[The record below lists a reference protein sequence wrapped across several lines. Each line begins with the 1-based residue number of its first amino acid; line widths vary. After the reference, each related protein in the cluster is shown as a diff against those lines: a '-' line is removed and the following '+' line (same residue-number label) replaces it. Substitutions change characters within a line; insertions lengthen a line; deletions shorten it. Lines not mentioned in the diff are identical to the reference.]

1 MATSRRDFFFLA
13 GAASLAPMATAT
25 RGEAQTGASPSSQIS
40 QDDGLAHPVPYRPSA
55 GQGKA
60 RGLVLGGGGI
70 YLSSWMVAYFTA
82 LAENGIDVGQAD
94 IIVGTSAGSLV
105 GAVLAGGRLAQLEKT
120 LQQLAKAPE
129 EFAKFVPLTPPTA
142 SQLRA
147 REISNTARLVDSAT
161 IQTIGRAAMAARNPA
176 GPAEYRVSLEHF
188 LGMTAWPSD
197 KLYTT
202 AVDCF
207 TGERIILSHADGLQ
221 VNDGCAA
228 SSSLPGSQGP
238 TWLKDR
244 LCMDGGIS
252 ESSTHCD
259 VVAGVKKAL
268 VISLTDGTDTA
279 VKLGL
284 RASSLPNT
292 LMQEVQQ
299 LQSEGTKVALKVV
312 GLVPG
317 VERVDSI
324 MNPKWIAPCLAN
336 GRERGLADVAE
347 MRAFWGA

>member
-1 MATSRRDFFFLA
+1 
-13 GAASLAPMATAT
+13 
-25 RGEAQTGASPSSQIS
+25 
-40 QDDGLAHPVPYRPSA
+40 
-55 GQGKA
+55 
-60 RGLVLGGGGI
+60 
-70 YLSSWMVAYFTA
+70 MVAYFTA
-82 LAENGIDVGQAD
+82 LAENGIDVGEAD
-94 IIVGTSAGSLV
+94 VIVGTSAGSLV
-105 GAVLAGGRLAQLEKT
+105 GAVLAGGRLAEMEKT

-129 EFAKFVPLTPPTA
+129 EFAKFVPLVPPND

-147 REISNTARLVDSAT
+147 RELANTAKLADDAT
-161 IQTIGRAAMAARNPA
+161 IQAIGRAAMASRNPA

-188 LGMTAWPSD
+188 LGMTDWPSE

-202 AVDCF
+202 AIDCF
-207 TGERIILSHADGLQ
+207 TGERVIVSKEDGIQ
-221 VNDGCAA
+221 INDGCAA

-259 VVAGVKKAL
+259 VVSGVKKAL

-292 LMQEVQQ
+292 LMQEVKQ
-299 LQSEGTKVALKVV
+299 LEAEGTQVALKVV

-347 MRAFWGA
+347 MKAFWTA

>member
-1 MATSRRDFFFLA
+1 
-13 GAASLAPMATAT
+13 
-25 RGEAQTGASPSSQIS
+25 
-40 QDDGLAHPVPYRPSA
+40 
-55 GQGKA
+55 
-60 RGLVLGGGGI
+60 
-70 YLSSWMVAYFTA
+70 MVAYFTA

-105 GAVLAGGRLAQLEKT
+105 GAALAGGRLVQLHET
-120 LQQLAKAPE
+120 LQQLAKKPE
-129 EFAKFVPLTPPTA
+129 EFAKFVPPTPPTA

-147 REISNTARLVDSAT
+147 RELANTARLADSAT
-161 IQTIGRAAMAARNPA
+161 IQAIGRAAMAARNPA
-176 GPAEYRVSLEHF
+176 GPTEYPVALEHF
-188 LGMTAWPSD
+188 LNMTAWPSE

-207 TGERIILSHADGLQ
+207 TGERIIVSQADGLQ

-268 VISLTDGTDTA
+268 VISLTDGTDVA

-292 LMQEVQQ
+292 LSQEVQQ
-299 LQSEGTKVALKVV
+299 LQAEGTQVALKIV

-324 MNPKWIAPCLAN
+324 MNPRWIAPCLAN
-336 GRERGLADVAE
+336 GRDRGLADAAE
-347 MRAFWGA
+347 MLAFWR

>member
-1 MATSRRDFFFLA
+1 MTTNRRDFFVLA
-13 GAASLAPMATAT
+13 GAASLAPLATAT
-25 RGEAQTGASPSSQIS
+25 TGEAQTAPAPQPSR
-40 QDDGLAHPVPYRPSA
+40 DDGLAHPVPYRPAA
-55 GQGKA
+55 GQGRA

-70 YLSSWMVAYFTA
+70 YLASWMVAYFTA
-82 LAENGIDVGQAD
+82 LAGNGIDVGQAD

-105 GAVLAGGRLAQLEKT
+105 GAVLAGGRLADLEKT
-120 LQQLAKAPE
+120 MQQLAGAPE

-147 REISNTARLVDSAT
+147 REASNTARLADSAT
-161 IQTIGRAAMAARNPA
+161 IQAIGRAAMAARNPA

-188 LGMTAWPSD
+188 LGMSAWPSE
-197 KLYTT
+197 KLHTT

-207 TGERIILSHADGLQ
+207 TGERIVVSQADGLQ
-221 VNDGCAA
+221 INDGCAA

-259 VVAGVKKAL
+259 VVAGIKRAL

-292 LMQEVQQ
+292 LKQEVQQ
-299 LQSEGTKVALKVV
+299 LQADGTQVALKIV

>member
-1 MATSRRDFFFLA
+1 MAANRRDFFFLA
-13 GAASLAPMATAT
+13 GAASLASMASAAV
-25 RGEAQTGASPSSQIS
+25 GQAQTGASPPAAAS
-40 QDDGLAHPVPYRPSA
+40 QDDGLAHPIPYGPSA

-70 YLSSWMVAYFTA
+70 YLASWMVAYFTA

-105 GAVLAGGRLAQLEKT
+105 GAVLAGGRLDQMEKT
-120 LQQLAKAPE
+120 FQELAKAPE
-129 EFAKFVPLTPPTA
+129 EFAKFVPLTPPTD

-147 REISNTARLVDSAT
+147 RELANTARQADRAT
-161 IQTIGRAAMAARNPA
+161 IQAIGRAAMAARNPA
-176 GPAEYRVSLEHF
+176 GPAEYRVSLGHF
-188 LGMTAWPSD
+188 LGMTGWPSD

-202 AVDCF
+202 AIDCF
-207 TGERIILSHADGLQ
+207 TGERIILSQADGLQ

-238 TWLKDR
+238 TWLGDR

-252 ESSTHCD
+252 ASSTHCD
-259 VVAGVKKAL
+259 VVAEVRKAL
-268 VISLTDGTDTA
+268 VISLTDGSDTA

-292 LMQEVQQ
+292 LVQEVKQ
-299 LQSEGTKVALKVV
+299 LQAEGTQVMLKIV

-336 GRERGLADVAE
+336 GRARGLADVAE
-347 MRAFWGA
+347 MRGFWTA